1 MKTVKLNIGIKVEL
15 NDRDEMISL
24 SSPYDEEDAFNYA
37 TIDTYVANE
46 RRKVFSDMF
55 RGMYD

>member
-15 NDRDEMISL
+15 NDRDEMIIL
-24 SSPYDEEDAFNYA
+24 SSPYDEEDAFQDV

>member
-1 MKTVKLNIGIKVEL
+1 MKTVKLNTGIKVEL

-24 SSPYDEEDAFNYA
+24 SSLYDEEDAFNDA